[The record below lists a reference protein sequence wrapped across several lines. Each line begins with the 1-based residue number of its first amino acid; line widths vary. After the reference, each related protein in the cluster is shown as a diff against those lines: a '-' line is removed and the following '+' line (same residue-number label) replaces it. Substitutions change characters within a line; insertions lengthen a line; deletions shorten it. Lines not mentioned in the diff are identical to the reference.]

1 MPEPLLAT
9 KPRTSLRVDDWA
21 PTRRTLHMWLQIVGK
36 IRLINAPAINHWWHV
51 TLVVSPRG
59 LSTGPVADARG
70 VFDIEF
76 DFLEH
81 RLVVRR
87 DDGRTETLPLEGT
100 SVASFYHGVQE
111 IAERLGIDARIH
123 AAPNEVD
130 PAIPFARDLAPA
142 PYVPEH
148 AAAFWRQLVDA
159 QRDLALFR
167 SGFRGK
173 SSPVHFFWG
182 ALDLAVT
189 YFSGRPAPVHPGGIP
204 NCPDEVMV
212 ESYSDELSSAGFWPG
227 GGEEGAY
234 YAYSYPELPGYRETR
249 VPAEAYYDPNLGEFV
264 LPAEKVR
271 LARDPEALVQ
281 SFLTSTWESARSL
294 AQW

>member
-1 MPEPLLAT
+1 
-9 KPRTSLRVDDWA
+9 
-21 PTRRTLHMWLQIVGK
+21 
-36 IRLINAPAINHWWHV
+36 
-51 TLVVSPRG
+51 
-59 LSTGPVADARG
+59 
-70 VFDIEF
+70 
-76 DFLEH
+76 
-81 RLVVRR
+81 VRR
-87 DDGRTETLPLEGT
+87 DDGRTETLPLGEA

-111 IAERLGIDARIH
+111 IAELLGIDARIH

-148 AAAFWRQLVDA
+148 ATAFWRQLVDA

-281 SFLTSTWESARSL
+281 SFLTSTFESARSL